1 MINKKRRV
9 GIFGGTF
16 NPPHIAHVR
25 VAKAFYECAGLDMLW
40 VIPTNQPP
48 HKKYSGNVSAQDRFN
63 MCRLA
68 FSDIPGACVSDIEIA
83 RGGKS
88 YTVDTLMHLADDDTE
103 LYLLCGT
110 DMFLSLDTWFRAD
123 KIFKLATICYARR
136 ESDKDIAAA
145 IDAKR
150 KEYIDVHCAKIIEIP
165 TDVKEIS
172 STDIR
177 ERIVKEDY
185 AEIPV
190 EVVEYI
196 KERKLYL

>member
-1 MINKKRRV
+1 
-9 GIFGGTF
+9 
-16 NPPHIAHVR
+16 
-25 VAKAFYECAGLDMLW
+25 
-40 VIPTNQPP
+40 
-48 HKKYSGNVSAQDRFN
+48 

-123 KIFKLATICYARR
+123 KIFKLTTICYVRR